1 MSVATTAT
9 GSDAASDVLSRMDAA
24 IASMKE
30 CRKEFATALSKSV
43 RKEATKARNA
53 LKRKEKKEAE
63 ASGVPLPPKE
73 RTSAWQA
80 FSAGDE
86 VHGVLPAKDAYK
98 PQYDAW
104 LLTQP
109 NAKQALTGFAKFAR
123 TADFG
128 SADYAAL
135 EVRYKALAAER
146 KSAPPSASPSVS
158 TTPSKRK
165 GKLTEEEKE
174 ANKAA
179 RHEETLKRR
188 AAKAAEKAAEKAAS
202 TPVKAKAPA
211 KAPAAPTKAPKPEE
225 EKLSSSS
232 SSVKRKLVP
241 AEEKPKGKAALK
253 LKAAPPPPPPK
264 DDEVSEFKPYKYKGR
279 TVLRTE
285 DNYLLERLE
294 DGSFGDFIGLLG
306 EDGEVDTEV
315 ANPFEVDE

>member
-1 MSVATTAT
+1 
-9 GSDAASDVLSRMDAA
+9 
-24 IASMKE
+24 MKE
-30 CRKEFATALSKSV
+30 CRKDAAALLRTTA

-53 LKRKEKKEAE
+53 LKRKEKKEAV

-86 VHGVLPAKDAYK
+86 VHRVLPAKDAYK
-98 PQYDAW
+98 SQYDTW
-104 LLTQP
+104 LSTQP

-128 SADYAAL
+128 KADYAAL

-188 AAKAAEKAAEKAAS
+188 AAKAAEKAAEKAS
-202 TPVKAKAPA
+202 TPAKAKAPA
-211 KAPAAPTKAPKPEE
+211 KAPAAPSKAPKA
-225 EKLSSSS
+225 EKDEPLSSSS

-241 AEEKPKGKAALK
+241 AEEKPKAKPKPAAKPKAAAK
-253 LKAAPPPPPPK
+253 VEPPPK
-264 DDEVSEFKPYKYKGR
+264 DDEVSEFKPYKYEGR

>member
-1 MSVATTAT
+1 
-9 GSDAASDVLSRMDAA
+9 MDAA

-30 CRKEFATALSKSV
+30 CRKDAAALLRTTA

-53 LKRKEKKEAE
+53 LKRKEKKEAA
-63 ASGVPLPPKE
+63 ASGVPLPPKA

-86 VHGVLPAKDAYK
+86 VHRVLPAKDAYK
-98 PQYDAW
+98 SQYDTW
-104 LLTQP
+104 LSTQP

-128 SADYAAL
+128 REDYAAL

-188 AAKAAEKAAEKAAS
+188 AAKADEKAAS
-202 TPVKAKAPA
+202 TPGKAKA
-211 KAPAAPTKAPKPEE
+211 APKAPKAAPKAPKAPSKAPKEE
-225 EKLSSSS
+225 ALSISSSS
-232 SSVKRKLVP
+232 SSPKKLLLEEEPAKKR
-241 AEEKPKGKAALK
+241 K
-253 LKAAPPPPPPK
+253 LKAAPPPPPPPK
-264 DDEVSEFKPYKYKGR
+264 EEEPAVKLIPCKYKGR
-279 TVLRTE
+279 AVLRTE
-285 DNYLLERLE
+285 DGYVFE
-294 DGSFGDFIGLLG
+294 DEEGEFGDYIGCLDK
-306 EDGEVDTEV
+306 DGEVDTEV
-315 ANPFEVDE
+315 PNPFEVDE

>member
-30 CRKEFATALSKSV
+30 SRKEFAALLRTSV

-53 LKRKEKKEAE
+53 LKRKEKKEAA

-86 VHGVLPAKDAYK
+86 VHGVLPAKEAYK

-104 LLTQP
+104 LSTQP

-128 SADYAAL
+128 KADYAAL

-179 RHEETLKRR
+179 RHAETLKRR
-188 AAKAAEKAAEKAAS
+188 AAKAAEKAATPAKPKAA
-202 TPVKAKAPA
+202 PKAAPKAPS
-211 KAPAAPTKAPKPEE
+211 KAPKGEE
-225 EKLSSSS
+225 EKEKFSSSS
-232 SSVKRKLVP
+232 SSKKLLLEEEPAKKR
-241 AEEKPKGKAALK
+241 K
-253 LKAAPPPPPPK
+253 LKAAPPPPPPPK
-264 DDEVSEFKPYKYKGR
+264 EEEPAVKLIPCKYKGR
-279 TVLRTE
+279 AALRTE
-285 DNYLLERLE
+285 DGYVFEDE
-294 DGSFGDFIGLLG
+294 DGEFGDYIGLLG
-306 EDGEVDTEV
+306 KDGEVDTK
-315 ANPFEVDE
+315 APNPFEVDE